1 MIAILVSYA
10 FNVTVQIKKIEYK
23 WEQFTNTDV
32 PYVQITWETP
42 EKKTTFS

>member
-1 MIAILVSYA
+1 MKN
-10 FNVTVQIKKIEYK
+10 FEYK

-42 EKKTTFS
+42 EKKTNILIFIHILN

>member
-1 MIAILVSYA
+1 MKN
-10 FNVTVQIKKIEYK
+10 FEYK

-42 EKKTTFS
+42 EKKKPQHFHDIHSYS